1 MQEIVRRN
9 FGASLVSPLDIF
21 LEHISVVK
29 EIKTAVIIEESH
41 QADTMTEEDFQTMTG
56 EVDLLAM
63 VVIKIEEEDHQV
75 MEETEDHRGDTEMIG
90 TDLQVGK
97 ETMTQREE

>member
-1 MQEIVRRN
+1 MQEIVQRN
-9 FGASLVSPLDIF
+9 FGASLATPINMFLVHIF
-21 LEHISVVK
+21 VAKGTVAI
-29 EIKTAVIIEESH
+29 TEEGH
-41 QADTMTEEDFQTMTG
+41 QANIMTEEDFQTMTG
-56 EVDLLAM
+56 EADLLAM